1 VFAPGGT
8 PKPIVAVLDA
18 ALHQIVSD
26 PKVKER
32 FATIGFEAKPM
43 TSDEVTVEMHR
54 VADAFVPII
63 KQLDLKLE

>member
-1 VFAPGGT
+1 
-8 PKPIVAVLDA
+8 
-18 ALHQIVSD
+18 
-26 PKVKER
+26 
-32 FATIGFEAKPM
+32 M